1 MNNLFGS
8 LDLTN
13 IGKLVKE
20 EKLSST
26 FVRQDGTKTLHLGI
40 NIVFNRDAQ
49 GNICANEKGVI
60 GNIFASC
67 PKDKQKD
74 GVSYFVASLRESTAG
89 ERETTKEEADELPF

>member
-13 IGKLVKE
+13 IGKLVRE

-26 FVRQDGTKTLHLGI
+26 FVRQDGTKTIELGV
-40 NIVFNRDAQ
+40 NVVFNRDAN

-67 PKDKQKD
+67 PQDKKKD
-74 GVSYFVASLRESTAG
+74 GVSYFVASLRESTPSK
-89 ERETTKEEADELPF
+89 RETTKEEADNLPF

>member
-13 IGKLVKE
+13 TGKLVRE
-20 EKLSST
+20 EGLSTT
-26 FVRQDGTKTLHLGI
+26 FVRQDGSKILNLGI

-49 GNICANEKGVI
+49 GNICANEKGII

-67 PKDKQKD
+67 TKDKQKE
-74 GVSYFVASLRESTAG
+74 GVSYFIASLRESTSG
-89 ERETTKEEADELPF
+89 ERAATKEEVENLPF